1 MYNFVS
7 IDGIL
12 EKNSSFARNFTP
24 VFYNSAIIN
33 GNIWPAIYIS
43 HIQLFTERRTMTN
56 RQQPI
61 AYNKKTEDLA
71 SPLLFSLIR
80 SPPRRIRS
88 RPSPERPPRKQDNTI
103 IQNTPGTRPR
113 KSSLP
118 AA

>member
-12 EKNSSFARNFTP
+12 EKNSSFHRNSTP
-24 VFYNSAIIN
+24 VFYNSAIMN
-33 GNIWPAIYIS
+33 GSIWPAIYIS
-43 HIQLFTERRTMTN
+43 HIQLFTAHRL